1 MGGLNAALYVA
12 TGALAVQG
20 AALETTSNNISNANT
35 PGYTR
40 EIVDL
45 SSAASTP
52 NGNAAIGNGVVLDG
66 ITSVR
71 DQLLTLRIQ
80 QQTSSQSASSAQGSV
95 LSAVEPYFTGSTG
108 TVGAGLS
115 AFFTSLSALSA
126 TPTNAAARQT
136 VISNAQSLA
145 TDFNTTSTG
154 LSSVQ
159 TGLNIQVSGAVTQ
172 INSLS
177 SQIAALNPQIAQ
189 AINKGQDGG
198 TLLDQRNQLE
208 QQLSAITGIAIT
220 TSAQGDTVT
229 TGNGTALVVANQSIA
244 LSTST
249 GTNGLT
255 QVLNGVG
262 TSITG
267 TLISGSLG
275 GQLQAR
281 DSDIPGFLAQLD
293 TLASSFATA
302 INTAQTSGFNLTGT
316 SGANLFT
323 LPAVTHGSAAS
334 IGLAFNDGSGLALS
348 TSSVSP
354 GSNGNLSALTSVQ
367 NQPIVG
373 GLSPTDSFASL
384 VNSVGNTVSQANTQS
399 SATQSSLAQLTDQQN
414 SVSEVSINEESSNLI
429 RYQQAYQAAAEVIT
443 TINALFTT
451 TLSLMS
457 ST

>member
-1 MGGLNAALYVA
+1 MGGLNATLYVA
-12 TGALAVQG
+12 TGALAAQA

-40 EIVDL
+40 EIVNL
-45 SSAASTP
+45 SSAASIQ
-52 NGNAAIGNGVVLDG
+52 NGRVAIGDGVVLDG

-80 QQTSSQSASSAQGSV
+80 QQTSSQSAANAQGSV

-115 AFFTSLSALSA
+115 AFFTSLSALST

-136 VISNAQSLA
+136 VISNAQSLVA
-145 TDFNTTSTG
+145 NFHAASAG

-159 TGLNIQVSGAVTQ
+159 TGLSTQVSGAVTQ

-177 SQIAALNPQIAQ
+177 SQIAKLNPQIAQ
-189 AINKGQDGG
+189 ATNEGQDGG
-198 TLLDQRNQLE
+198 TLLDQRSQLE
-208 QQLSAITGIAIT
+208 QQLSALTGIAIT
-220 TSAQGDTVT
+220 TSAEGDTVT
-229 TGNGTALVVANQSIA
+229 TGNGTALVVADQNFA

-255 QVLNGVG
+255 QVLDGAG
-262 TSITG
+262 TPITS
-267 TLISGSLG
+267 TLTSGSLG

-281 DSDIPGFLAQLD
+281 DSDIPGFLTQLD
-293 TLASSFATA
+293 SLANSFATA
-302 INTAQTSGFNLTGT
+302 INNAQVSGFNLTGT

-323 LPAVTHGSAAS
+323 LPTATPGSAAFIS
-334 IGLAFNDGSGLALS
+334 LAFNDGSGLAI
-348 TSSVSP
+348 SSSSASP

-367 NQPIVG
+367 SQPIVS
-373 GLSPTDSFASL
+373 GLNPTDSFANL
-384 VNSVGNTVSQANTQS
+384 VDSVGNAVSQANTQS
-399 SATQSSLAQLTDQQN
+399 IAIQASLTQLTNQQN
-414 SVSEVSINEESSNLI
+414 SVSEVSIDEESSNLI

-451 TLSLMS
+451 TLSLVS